1 MSVSRRVSVAVERL
15 RVNWC
20 TAVYSGFRVVD
31 STPSALADP
40 TEVGSYFVATYPPF
54 SAWSTDAVAV
64 DGRPALESPP
74 VPGVPLGLYLHIPFC
89 RKRCHFCYFRV
100 YTDKNAQEV
109 GDYLDVLAHEWEL
122 YAKLPSIAGRQLDFV
137 YFGGGT
143 PSFLSTKQLEG
154 LVGRLSAVT
163 SWRNAEEVTF
173 ECEPGTLTE
182 PKLAAIRGIGVTRL
196 SLGVENFSDEVLE
209 LNGRAH
215 RSPEIGRA
223 YAFARSLGFPQINI
237 DLIAGMLGETEENW
251 RVCIEKTL
259 ELQPDS
265 ITIYQMELPFNT
277 TISSNLL
284 KGTGRFAQPVADWST
299 KRRWVGE
306 AFEALEANGYTV
318 RSAYTAVKDPTRTRF
333 IYTDRLWQGADMV
346 GLGVASFGHMNGVHV
361 QNLDTWET
369 YAAAIRRDEIPL
381 NRAYRPTHEERLIR
395 EFILQLKLG
404 SIQPEY
410 FRDKYQVDVL
420 RRFREPLDSIAAD
433 GYLAERDEQRVALT
447 REGLLRVDG
456 LLKRFFLPQ
465 HSGIRYT

>member
-1 MSVSRRVSVAVERL
+1 MSETNTGVAE
-15 RVNWC
+15 
-20 TAVYSGFRVVD
+20 
-31 STPSALADP
+31 P
-40 TEVGSYFVATYPPF
+40 EVGSYFVANYPPF
-54 SAWSTDAVAV
+54 SVWTPDAVAR
-64 DGRPALESPP
+64 DARPALASRP
-74 VPGVPLGLYLHIPFC
+74 VTGVPLGLYLHIPFC

-284 KGTGRFAQPVADWST
+284 GKTHTLTGSLAGWDA
-299 KRRWVGE
+299 KRRWVSE
-306 AFEALEANGYTV
+306 AFEAL
-318 RSAYTAVKDPTRTRF
+318 
-333 IYTDRLWQGADMV
+333 
-346 GLGVASFGHMNGVHV
+346 
-361 QNLDTWET
+361 
-369 YAAAIRRDEIPL
+369 
-381 NRAYRPTHEERLIR
+381 
-395 EFILQLKLG
+395 
-404 SIQPEY
+404 
-410 FRDKYQVDVL
+410 
-420 RRFREPLDSIAAD
+420 
-433 GYLAERDEQRVALT
+433 
-447 REGLLRVDG
+447 
-456 LLKRFFLPQ
+456 
-465 HSGIRYT
+465 